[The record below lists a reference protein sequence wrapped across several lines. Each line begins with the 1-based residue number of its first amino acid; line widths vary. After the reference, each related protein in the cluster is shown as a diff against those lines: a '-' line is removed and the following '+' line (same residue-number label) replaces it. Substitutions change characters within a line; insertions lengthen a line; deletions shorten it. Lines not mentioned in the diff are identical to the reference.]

1 MAICVCDKF
10 AVILNNKKVQ
20 PMKFGL
26 ILFLLGQAYVSW
38 RTFKILPFPIWGKV
52 LVVVL
57 MLMALLSLVWRFV
70 RMFQGISNLQFDT
83 LLYNVGTSWLIVML
97 YLLLIYLIMD
107 IGVLTRIIPKGFNH
121 DSVKA
126 SALVLGAVLAL
137 VAFGYV
143 HYNSKKKVE
152 LTLTTSKSLPKPLKV
167 VMMSDMHLGYHIDKN
182 EFSGW
187 VDMINAEAPD
197 LILIAGDIVDISLHP
212 VNDQKMEEEFRRFKA
227 PVYACFGN
235 HDHFSNPTDVERF
248 FKKAGIHLLKDSATT
263 VAGINIVG
271 RDDRMNGHRAT
282 LHSIMKSVDKSRYTI
297 LLDHQPYHLEQAERE
312 GVDFQFSGHTH
323 EGQVWPISLVTGA
336 MYEKDHGCHQRGDTQ
351 YYISSGIGIWGG
363 KFRIG
368 TSSEY
373 VVATITSSKKG

>member
-1 MAICVCDKF
+1 
-10 AVILNNKKVQ
+10 
-20 PMKFGL
+20 MKFGL

-126 SALVLGAVLAL
+126 SALVFGAVLAL

-373 VVATITSSKKG
+373 VVVTITSSKKG